1 VKHTRIIVT
10 HYGGP
15 DALRVLEEEC
25 PEPKDGEV
33 RVRMLAAGVVGS
45 RAGAVTPK
53 DDPCLYPGFP
63 PSCPA
68 RVIRGPVSNSL
79 HIARSMRI
87 SRTTRPCTLHL
98 KVYETYPAGTTFGRG
113 RTR

>member
-1 VKHTRIIVT
+1 MLKAVS
-10 HYGGP
+10 G
-15 DALRVLEEEC
+15 LEFNN
-25 PEPKDGEV
+25 V
-33 RVRMLAAGVVGS
+33 AGFLVGS
-45 RAGAVTPK
+45 RAGAVTHK

-98 KVYETYPAGTTFGRG
+98 KVYETYHAGTTFDRG